1 MHRESGEPDDES
13 NAAGDGSADA
23 MLLAAAAK
31 GDRNAFG
38 TLVERHHGVV
48 YRVAW
53 RMTAGHVDTEDIVQE
68 TFLRL
73 WNSPAQ
79 VRHGVALR
87 AWLIRVATN
96 LAIDRARRK
105 PMTDIDAIPEPEDDE
120 PDALDMVI
128 GEASVNE
135 VDGAIA
141 GLPDRQRLALVLV
154 HFENMSN
161 IEAARAMEVSVEA
174 IESLLARA
182 RRSLKVALSGQWR
195 DLLADLGQLKSLR

>member
-1 MHRESGEPDDES
+1 MHPESGEPDDSSGMGEE
-13 NAAGDGSADA
+13 GSDA
-23 MLLAAAAK
+23 VLLAAAAK

-38 TLVERHHGVV
+38 AIVERHHGLV

-53 RMTAGHVDTEDIVQE
+53 RMTAGHADTEDIVQE
-68 TFLRL
+68 TFLKL

-120 PDALDMVI
+120 PDALDRVI
-128 GEASVNE
+128 GEGSVNE
-135 VDGAIA
+135 VDAAIA

-161 IEAARAMEVSVEA
+161 IEAARAMDVSVEA

-182 RRSLKVALSGQWR
+182 RRSLKIALAGRWR
-195 DLLADLGQLKSLR
+195 DLLADLGQLSH

>member
-1 MHRESGEPDDES
+1 MHSESGEPDDSSGASGERS
-13 NAAGDGSADA
+13 DAALLADA
-23 MLLAAAAK
+23 VK
-31 GDRNAFG
+31 GDQSAFG
-38 TLVERHHGVV
+38 ALVERHHGLV

-53 RMTAGHVDTEDIVQE
+53 RMTAGHADTEDIVQE
-68 TFLRL
+68 AFLRL

-105 PMTDIDAIPEPEDDE
+105 PTTDIDSIPEPEDDE
-120 PDALDMVI
+120 PDALDQVI
-128 GEASVNE
+128 GKGSVNE
-135 VDGAIA
+135 VDAAIA

-161 IEAARAMEVSVEA
+161 IDAARSMDISVEA

-182 RRSLKVALSGQWR
+182 RRSLKIALAGRWR
-195 DLLADLGQLKSLR
+195 DLLADLGQLSH

>member
-1 MHRESGEPDDES
+1 MHPESGEPDDRTGAGE
-13 NAAGDGSADA
+13 AAADVA
-23 MLLAAAAK
+23 LLAATAD
-31 GDRNAFG
+31 GDRKAFEAI
-38 TLVERHHGVV
+38 VERHHGVV

-53 RMTAGHVDTEDIVQE
+53 RMTAGHADTEDIVQE

-73 WNSPAQ
+73 WNNPVQ

-96 LAIDRARRK
+96 LAIDRTRRK
-105 PMTDIDAIPEPEDDE
+105 PTTDIDAIPEPEDDA
-120 PDALDMVI
+120 PDALDQVI
-128 GEASVNE
+128 GQGSVNE
-135 VDGAIA
+135 VDAAIA

-161 IEAARAMEVSVEA
+161 IEAARAMDVSVEA

-182 RRSLKVALSGQWR
+182 RRALKAALSGRWR
-195 DLLADLGQLKSLR
+195 DLLADLGQLSH